1 MKSTLACTIRDN
13 LTVLLWLKDALCGNN
28 PATWQGALDFVAA
41 INAGTQNCGDTSNG
55 GTHQN
60 DWRLPNIRELQSLVD
75 YGTFNQALTKDFQAY
90 PVTGFPFLNFQALTY
105 WSSTT
110 HAFSS
115 LEAWT
120 VDFNLGFTGGGGSQI
135 GRFVKTDT
143 NNLIAVRGGF

>member
-1 MKSTLACTIRDN
+1 LKSTLACTIRDN

-75 YGTFNQALTKDFQAY
+75 YGTFNQVLTKDSQAY
-90 PVTGFPFLNFQALTY
+90 PATGFPFLNFQALTY

>member
-1 MKSTLACTIRDN
+1 VEITLLPGKVRSISLLR
-13 LTVLLWLKDALCGNN
+13 LTPEHK
-28 PATWQGALDFVAA
+28 TAA
-41 INAGTQNCGDTSNG
+41 ITSNG